1 MKNSTS
7 TKTLSI
13 FYIIFMSIFSIVI
26 MYSLCKYIFDYQ
38 SVVSEFNALGY
49 PEHLIPILTFGQALG
64 LFILVRNKGLWLPEW
79 AYTGFF
85 INFICAIVAH
95 YMSKAGNGA
104 AAVLCLILLGTIY
117 MLNKK
122 IKAAEK
128 TTPEITPE
136 YNDNLY
142 SI

>member
-7 TKTLSI
+7 IKTLNI

-26 MYSLCKYIFDYQ
+26 MYSLCKYIFNYEL
-38 SVVSEFNALGY
+38 VAIEFTALGY

-64 LFILVRNKGLWLPEW
+64 LFILIRNKGFWLPEW
-79 AYTGFF
+79 AFTGFF

-104 AAVLCLILLGTIY
+104 AAVLCLILLGVIY

-122 IKAAEK
+122 IKAH
-128 TTPEITPE
+128 TEITHTE
-136 YNDNLY
+136 INSNLY